1 MSKSYDY
8 GHQGGDEREEEVYM
22 GKSVQNVA
30 PMNTQG

>member
-1 MSKSYDY
+1 MSKSYD
-8 GHQGGDEREEEVYM
+8 HGGDEREEEVYM